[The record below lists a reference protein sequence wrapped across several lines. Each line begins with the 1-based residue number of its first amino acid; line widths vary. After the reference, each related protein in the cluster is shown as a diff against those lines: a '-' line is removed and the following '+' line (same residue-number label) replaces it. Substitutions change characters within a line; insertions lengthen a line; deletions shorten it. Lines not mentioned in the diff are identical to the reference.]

1 MHLLLSIMRGKAN
14 RRRTRSRRAL
24 QDPIG
29 VEGTGMQRTWMIAL
43 GLVAC
48 LSSSCA
54 PEEVDYG
61 PETLDFEGADI
72 DEAPEKPAVSD
83 PEAVQE
89 PQYDGDYLKLSIQ
102 KLSLD
107 ELEDEG
113 REDLLDAMLYPDEY
127 TEEERAFPER
137 VQAFDGQE
145 VALRGYMIPSLQDKD
160 RILSFMIVGDLL
172 ACCFG
177 TAPRSDQWVDVTMAD
192 GESCEYFAFVP
203 VIVKGTFRIEVIED
217 EAGYPAGCYRLR
229 AVSVERE
236 Q

>member
-1 MHLLLSIMRGKAN
+1 MRLSWW
-14 RRRTRSRRAL
+14 
-24 QDPIG
+24 IG
-29 VEGTGMQRTWMIAL
+29 L
-43 GLVAC
+43 GFSAC
-48 LSSSCA
+48 LAWGCA

-72 DEAPEKPAVSD
+72 DEAPTKPAPSD
-83 PEAVQE
+83 PEAVEE
-89 PQYDGDYLKLSIQ
+89 PQYDGDYRKLSIQ
-102 KLSLD
+102 MLSLE
-107 ELEDEG
+107 ELGEEG

-127 TEEERAFPER
+127 TEEERSFPPE

-177 TAPRSDQWVDVTMAD
+177 TAPRSDQWVDVVMAD
-192 GESCEYFAFVP
+192 GGSCEYFAFVP

-217 EAGYPAGCYRLR
+217 EAGYPAGCYRMR

-236 Q
+236 K